1 MFTNLAI
8 VWGPHIEGLSDEWA
22 TGKWNE
28 WLLLLIFHPNWWH
41 RREFYGQ
48 YHGLRMWL
56 ELPIIR
62 ELNGIGEG
70 IDPELPPTTQYT
82 QHPLITSEPNI
93 QCRRGF
99 PTHGL
104 YSDQVVGG
112 KKLLRISWGI
122 PFPDQNYPP
131 PQNEPPLFPFFG
143 LGAGEGMT
151 DLPLM
156 MENSCGCL

>member
-1 MFTNLAI
+1 
-8 VWGPHIEGLSDEWA
+8 
-22 TGKWNE
+22 
-28 WLLLLIFHPNWWH
+28 
-41 RREFYGQ
+41 
-48 YHGLRMWL
+48 MWL
-56 ELPIIR
+56 EPPIIR

-131 PQNEPPLFPFFG
+131 PQNEPPLFILFPVVRTG
-143 LGAGEGMT
+143 WRGRN

-156 MENSCGCL
+156 MEISCGGLWNIRSQLDSTPPDSLLNGDTTRIRMFQNLMDSE